1 MLLVKKSLEDLLAS
15 FASPDP
21 TPGGGSASAVAG
33 ALGAALLTMV
43 AALPKT
49 RTGSDEDRAALRT
62 AAAALQEM
70 QQQLT
75 RAVDA
80 DTSAYD
86 AVVAAYKQPKAT
98 DADLASRKAAIQ
110 RALRAATDVPLGVM
124 RLSAA
129 ALEQASIVAAHGHH
143 AAGSDVG
150 VAVALLSAGLTG
162 ARLNVEINLGGL
174 SDAAYKEAAI
184 AEVDRLADR
193 GARAADAANG
203 SLADR

>member
-1 MLLVKKSLEDLLAS
+1 MLLVEKPLQDLLAS

-49 RTGSDEDRAALRT
+49 RNGSDEDRAALRT
-62 AAAALQEM
+62 AAAALPQM

-98 DADLASRKAAIQ
+98 DAEQAARRAAIQ
-110 RALRAATDVPLGVM
+110 RALRTATDVPLGVM
-124 RLSAA
+124 RVSAA
-129 ALEQASIVAAHGHH
+129 ALEQASIVAAHAHR
-143 AAGSDVG
+143 AAASDVG
-150 VAVALLSAGLTG
+150 VGVALLSAGLTG

-174 SDAAYKEAAI
+174 SDAAYKETTV
-184 AEVDRLADR
+184 AEVERLADSA
-193 GARAADAANG
+193 ARAADAANR